1 MKEPRRSRRRRIG
14 GCLEESRGG
23 GGGGEDLLR
32 FLTLA
37 HEYHEGADGVSSI
50 ENRRKVRNS
59 WGMGCRALRT
69 GGKLGV
75 RSSWVGTGSL
85 ETGVLPLRTV
95 TTVQECQSTLGGQC
109 RVSYT
114 KCAVQCGS
122 VVFPSVQ
129 FAHSDI
135 VKQ

>member
-69 GGKLGV
+69 GGKLGI
-75 RSSWVGTGSL
+75 RSRWVGAGRNRKSGDWSPSSTYSDYGPGVSVHTG
-85 ETGVLPLRTV
+85 RA
-95 TTVQECQSTLGGQC
+95 
-109 RVSYT
+109 VS
-114 KCAVQCGS
+114 CFV
-122 VVFPSVQ
+122 
-129 FAHSDI
+129 H
-135 VKQ
+135 